1 MEPVAD
7 GTGRVRLKLG
17 DYTVTAE
24 LDADRPSYLDVHD
37 QTGTCALV
45 TGQASQNIA
54 LGQQQR
60 TAQFAGSTLLWEKGP
75 DQMEIFREE
84 TDQLPPVLRYGNRY

>member
-1 MEPVAD
+1 MQW
-7 GTGRVRLKLG
+7 RLG

-24 LDADRPSYLDVHD
+24 LDPGKPSYLEVHD
-37 QTGTCALV
+37 QSGTCALV
-45 TGQASQNIA
+45 TGLSSQNMA
-54 LGQQQR
+54 PGGQQR
-60 TAQFAGSTLLWEKGP
+60 TAQFAGSTLLWEKAP